1 MCMSLPTKNAN
12 LRVIVSPEICM
23 AIDFFIGER
32 VTPHSTLW
40 RMGEAFVARLLKFL
54 CSIVSTKG
62 A

>member
-1 MCMSLPTKNAN
+1 MCMSLSTKNAN

-40 RMGEAFVARLLKFL
+40 RMGEAFDARLLKFL
-54 CSIVSTKG
+54 EVL
-62 A
+62 